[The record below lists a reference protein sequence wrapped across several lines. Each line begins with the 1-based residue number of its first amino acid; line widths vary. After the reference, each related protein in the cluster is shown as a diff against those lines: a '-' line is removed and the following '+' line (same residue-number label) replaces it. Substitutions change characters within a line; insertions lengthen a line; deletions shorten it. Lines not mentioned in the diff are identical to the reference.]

1 MVRAKFHR
9 FRYALMVMTITP
21 AVALAGPINSDVAFT
36 PREGGSILRLQYTYS
51 EADRRDGA
59 PGVQASGARAVLIH
73 GVTKDLALILAAPF
87 VHREI
92 DVLDPGGSSLDFRQD
107 GLADVTL
114 IAKYRFWQRDVG
126 PLHTLR
132 WAVLGGINIRSGDS
146 DVTSDSY
153 DPILGAVFSWR
164 RDRKAFDA
172 DLLYQL
178 NTGGGRSGHDALRY
192 DLAYSYRLVPETFR
206 TTNPYSIR
214 AVAEL
219 NGRYLTDGS
228 HEVFLAPGLQLAMPR
243 WVLEASLQLPVV
255 QELADHM
262 PQDDYRIIV
271 GLRFQW

>member
-9 FRYALMVMTITP
+9 FRYALTVMAITP

-36 PREGGSILRLQYTYS
+36 PREGGTILRLQYTYS
-51 EADRRDGA
+51 EADRRDAA
-59 PGVQASGARAVLIH
+59 PGVRSFGARAVLIH
-73 GVTKDLALILAAPF
+73 GATENLALILAAPF

-92 DVLDPGGSSLDFRQD
+92 DVLGPGGSSLEFRQD

-114 IAKYRFWQRDVG
+114 LAKYRFWQNDLG
-126 PLHTLR
+126 PMHTAR
-132 WAVLGGINIRSGDS
+132 WALLGGVNIRSGDS

-153 DPILGAVFSWR
+153 DPILGTVFSWR
-164 RDRKAFDA
+164 RHRNTFDA
-172 DLLYQL
+172 DLLYQF
-178 NTGGGRSGHDALRY
+178 NTGGGRAGHDALRY
-192 DLAYSYRLVPETFR
+192 DLAYSYRLLPETFR
-206 TTNPYSIR
+206 TSNPYSLNV
-214 AVAEL
+214 VAEL

-228 HEVFLAPGLQLAMPR
+228 HEIFLAPGLQFAMQR

-255 QELADHM
+255 QELSDHM

>member
-1 MVRAKFHR
+1 MVRAKFYR
-9 FRYALMVMTITP
+9 FRYALTVMTVAP
-21 AVALAGPINSDVAFT
+21 AVTLAGPINSDVAFT

-51 EADRRDGA
+51 EADRHDAA
-59 PGVQASGARAVLIH
+59 PGVRSFGARAVLIN
-73 GVTKDLALILAAPF
+73 GITKDLALIFAAPF

-92 DVLDPGGSSLDFRQD
+92 DVLGPGGSSLDFRQD

-114 IAKYRFWQRDVG
+114 LAKYRFWQRDVG

-164 RDRKAFDA
+164 RDRSSFDA

-178 NTGGGRSGHDALRY
+178 NTAGGRSGHDALRY
-192 DLAYSYRLVPETFR
+192 DLAYSYRLLPETFR
-206 TTNPYSIR
+206 TSNPYSLR
-214 AVAEL
+214 VVAEL

-228 HEVFLAPGLQLAMPR
+228 HEVFLAPGLQFAMPR

-255 QELADHM
+255 QELSDHM
-262 PQDDYRIIV
+262 PQDDYRLIV